1 MTASGTS
8 DPRSG
13 LPSLG
18 FGLGLRPEYYPDI
31 LDGDPPVDWF
41 EAISENY
48 MVAGGPPLRQLDRI
62 RERWPVA
69 LHGVSLS
76 IGGSDALDMEYLAKL
91 KALAERVKPA
101 WISDHL
107 CWSRQGG
114 VQLHDLLPL
123 PFTGES
129 LRHVAARVRCVQDY
143 LGRRILLENVSS
155 YVEWQA
161 STMTEWEFLAALA
174 EEADCLLLLDVNNV
188 YVSARNHGFE
198 AMDFLNGLPVHR
210 VAQMHLAGHSDDGNL
225 IIDTHDAPVIDPVF
239 DLYAQAVR
247 RFGPVA
253 AMIERDDNF
262 PPFTELLDELARLRR
277 VGTAALA
284 SEAA

>member
-1 MTASGTS
+1 MTSGAS

-13 LPSLG
+13 LPRLG
-18 FGLGLRPEYYPDI
+18 FGLGLRPEYYPEI

-48 MVAGGPPLRQLDRI
+48 MVAGGPPLRQLERI
-62 RERWPVA
+62 RERWPVV
-69 LHGVSLS
+69 LHGVALS
-76 IGGSDALDMEYLAKL
+76 IGGSDELDMDYLSKL
-91 KALAERVKPA
+91 KALAARVRPA

-107 CWSRQGG
+107 CWSRQDG

-123 PFTGES
+123 PFTEAS
-129 LRHVAARVRCVQDY
+129 LRHVAARVRRVQDY
-143 LGRRILLENVSS
+143 LGRRVLLENVSS

-161 STMTEWEFLAALA
+161 SSMTEWEFLARLA

-188 YVSARNHGFE
+188 YVSARNHGF
-198 AMDFLNGLPVHR
+198 AALDFINGLPVHR
-210 VAQMHLAGHSDDGNL
+210 VAQMHLAGHSHNGDL
-225 IIDTHDAPVIDPVF
+225 VIDTHDAPVSDPVF
-239 DLYAQAVR
+239 ELYAQALR

-253 AMIERDDNF
+253 AMIERDDKF
-262 PPFTELLDELARLRR
+262 PPFAELLDELARLRR
-277 VGTAALA
+277 IAAAAPA